1 MLILASVGSS
11 LVVVVTA
18 DPASG
23 ARATESVTE
32 EAVPRFANLSE
43 GQAWRVEQPP
53 RQQPEQSGH
62 LGGQH
67 PPVAGC
73 ANVAGL
79 RSTVGHA
86 PFAVGDVIEPTTGS
100 SYVEGSRGGPE

>member
-53 RQQPEQSGH
+53 RQQLSSGH
-62 LGGQH
+62 WVSSSR
-67 PPVAGC
+67 VAG
-73 ANVAGL
+73 VIDDVSGL

-86 PFAVGDVIEPTTGS
+86 PFAVGDIIEPTTGS
-100 SYVEGSRGGPE
+100 SDVEDSRGGPE